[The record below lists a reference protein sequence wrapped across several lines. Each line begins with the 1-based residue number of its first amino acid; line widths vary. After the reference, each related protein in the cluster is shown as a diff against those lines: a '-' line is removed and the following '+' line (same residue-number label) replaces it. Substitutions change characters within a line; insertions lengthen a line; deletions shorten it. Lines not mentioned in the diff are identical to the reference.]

1 MILKNKN
8 IIKEVR
14 GILLT
19 VVGSILILTL
29 VNTKVLANA
38 RVQQESM
45 ENTLYN
51 DEKLIVDKISYDFS
65 NPKRGDIIIFFD
77 NEQKG
82 NIIEESY
89 EYLKEIASISHNTD
103 TRMRLVKR
111 VIGIPGD
118 EIDIKDGYVYL
129 NGNMLDESYTK
140 GHTYIRDIDFPI
152 KVEEDTL
159 FVLGDNREKS
169 KDSRDFGLININ
181 QVEGK
186 AVFRLSPF
194 SRFGVIE

>member
-1 MILKNKN
+1 MKNKN

-19 VVGSILILTL
+19 VAGSILILTL

-51 DEKLIVDKISYDFS
+51 DEKLMVDKISYYFS

-77 NEQKG
+77 NEEKG
-82 NIIEESY
+82 NILEEGY
-89 EYLKEIASISHNTD
+89 RYLKEIASISHNTD
-103 TRMRLVKR
+103 TRIRLVKR

-129 NGNMLDESYTK
+129 NGEMLDESYTK
-140 GHTYIRDIDFPI
+140 GYTYSREINFPI

-159 FVLGDNREKS
+159 FVLGDNREV
-169 KDSRDFGLININ
+169 SRDGRNFGLININ